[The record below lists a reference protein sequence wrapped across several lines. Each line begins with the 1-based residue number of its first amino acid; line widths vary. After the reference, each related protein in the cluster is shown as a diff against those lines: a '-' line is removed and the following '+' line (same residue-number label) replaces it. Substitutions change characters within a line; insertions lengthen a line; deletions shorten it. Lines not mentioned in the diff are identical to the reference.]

1 MSVQD
6 MLKEMSSRA
15 FNSSYDSYMRNAYD
29 LWVESDFKEEE
40 SDYAKAV
47 QALGSVLT
55 EDQQQKLKTMEE
67 NYKHNMEYACR
78 YGFKAGLYSGFSQ
91 YFIGTEVAYDS
102 FESTLMKNLMELPGM
117 TRHQAYYKRSED
129 NLAIANA
136 LRESLDESTYE
147 HVVSIECAWGQRIH
161 SAACHGFYCGY
172 RAALNLV
179 DDIKPLDSSRMIQH
193 TLLLEYHLGYIGSYE
208 EMERR
213 NKKKSA

>member
-1 MSVQD
+1 MSVQE

-15 FNSSYDSYMRNAYD
+15 FNASYDAYMRNAYG
-29 LWVESDFKEEE
+29 LWAETDFKEEE
-40 SDYAKAV
+40 YDYAKGV
-47 QALGSVLT
+47 QDLDSVLT
-55 EDQQQKLKTMEE
+55 EEQHKKLKIMEE
-67 NYKHNMEYACR
+67 NYRHNAEYASR

-91 YFIGTEVAYDS
+91 YFIGTEAAYDS
-102 FESTLMKNLMELPGM
+102 FESTLMKNLMELPSM
-117 TRHQAYYKRSED
+117 TRHQAYYMRSED
-129 NLAIANA
+129 NLEIANA

-147 HVVSIECAWGQRIH
+147 HVVSVECAWGQRIH

-172 RAALNLV
+172 RAALNLI

-213 NKKKSA
+213 SKKKSA

>member
-29 LWVESDFKEEE
+29 LWVKTDFKEEE
-40 SDYAKAV
+40 NDYAKGV

-55 EDQQQKLKTMEE
+55 EEQRQKLRAMEE
-67 NYKHNMEYACR
+67 NYQHNMEYASR
-78 YGFKAGLYSGFSQ
+78 YGFKAGLFSGFSQ

-102 FESTLMKNLMELPGM
+102 FESTLMKNLMELPSM
-117 TRHQAYYKRSED
+117 TRHQAYCQRSED
-129 NLAIANA
+129 NLEIANA

-147 HVVSIECAWGQRIH
+147 HVVSVECAWGQRIH

-172 RAALNLV
+172 RAALNLI

-213 NKKKSA
+213 SKMKSA

>member
-15 FNSSYDSYMRNAYD
+15 FNSSYNSYMRNAYD
-29 LWVESDFKEEE
+29 LWVETDFKEEE

-47 QALGSVLT
+47 QALDSVLT
-55 EDQQQKLKTMEE
+55 EEQQQKLRAMED
-67 NYKHNMEYACR
+67 NYQLNMEYASR

-129 NLAIANA
+129 NLAIANL

-147 HVVSIECAWGQRIH
+147 YVVSFECGWGQRIH

-172 RAALNLV
+172 RAALNLI

-208 EMERR
+208 EMERLS
-213 NKKKSA
+213 KKKSA